1 MKEVDETTKVDLEA
15 SFFWLKYIV
24 TKIRSTIQKSRNM
37 HRIQNF
43 RISNLL
49 AEIPYFNNGTHLQTY
64 EQNLKVIER

>member
-1 MKEVDETTKVDLEA
+1 
-15 SFFWLKYIV
+15 
-24 TKIRSTIQKSRNM
+24 M

-49 AEIPYFNNGTHLQTY
+49 AEIPYFNDGTHLQTY